1 MKKIFCVFFS
11 LLILC
16 GCTPLKEN
24 SEITERERIIG
35 VWISCYELN
44 SMLSSG
50 DFKNQFNEVS
60 ENLSEFG
67 ATDAFVHVR
76 AFGDSLF
83 SSDFY
88 PQNETAKQ
96 YDFDV
101 LEFMIKTLKKK
112 NIRFHAWINPFRRA
126 DGTFNNPA
134 DTAVL
139 SAVLGGI
146 REIIDKYSVSGIHF
160 DDYFYPAD
168 STEID
173 ADTYTAYLAATD
185 SPLTLEEYRLS
196 VINSFVLLAKD
207 AIDTKNKDIIFSIS
221 PAADIEKNKTSAFA
235 DVEYW
240 CKTGVIDYI
249 IPQLYFGYDYPDK
262 NFRFSYL
269 LSRWTN
275 NERADN
281 TKLLIGLAAYKTG
294 TEQQPD
300 KEEWQSDTVLSRQ
313 TADCIKSD
321 NISGICYFS
330 YTYLFAQDELHTSVL
345 ENVKEQLTAASIK

>member
-1 MKKIFCVFFS
+1 MKKIFCTFFAF
-11 LLILC
+11 LILC
-16 GCTPLKEN
+16 GCTALTPNRKEN
-24 SEITERERIIG
+24 SDKKIIG

-50 DFKNQFNEVS
+50 DFKNQFNAVADNIS
-60 ENLSEFG
+60 AFG
-67 ATDAFVHVR
+67 ITDAFVHVR
-76 AFGDSLF
+76 GFGDSLF

-88 PQNETAKQ
+88 PLNEAVMQ

-101 LEFMIKTLKKK
+101 LEFIIETLSAKD
-112 NIRFHAWINPFRRA
+112 IRFHAWINPFRRA

-134 DTAVL
+134 DTAAV

-146 REIIDKYSVSGIHF
+146 REIIDKYSISGIHF

-168 STEID
+168 NSEID
-173 ADTYTAYLAATD
+173 ADTYTAYLAASK
-185 SPLTLEEYRLS
+185 SPLSLEEYRLS

-207 AIDTKNKDIIFSIS
+207 AVKEKYKDMIFSIS

-262 NFRFSYL
+262 NFCFNNL
-269 LSRWTN
+269 LSRWQDIK
-275 NERADN
+275 RADN

-300 KEEWQSDTVLSRQ
+300 NEEWQSDTLLSRQ
-313 TADCIKSD
+313 TADCIKND
-321 NISGICYFS
+321 NISGVCYFS
-330 YTYLFAQDELHTSVL
+330 YTYLFYEDELHKSAIKNTK
-345 ENVKEQLTAASIK
+345 ENLPPQ